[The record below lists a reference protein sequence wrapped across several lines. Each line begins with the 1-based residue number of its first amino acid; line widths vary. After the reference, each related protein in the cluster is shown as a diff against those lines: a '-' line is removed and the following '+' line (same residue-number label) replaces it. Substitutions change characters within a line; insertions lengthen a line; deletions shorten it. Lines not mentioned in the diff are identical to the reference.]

1 MMNLEEIRAEF
12 PITQTCR
19 YLNHAAVAPLP
30 RRSAQRIR
38 EAIEEQVN
46 TGRIGEEGISRVRR
60 LAAQLINARPEEIA
74 FVGNTSEGLSILA
87 NGIRWRP
94 GDRVI
99 TAGVEFPANVYPW
112 LNLTARGVE
121 TQLLPE
127 RDGRI
132 PLKDL
137 ISAIDPHTRVVALS
151 FVEFSSG
158 YRNDIQTIG
167 ELCHDRGVYFI
178 LDAIQGLGAIKLDV
192 KQTRVHALSSGGY
205 KWLLG
210 PLGTGILYIAPQ
222 FMDELEV
229 SLVGWASVVNPE
241 DYLNYDLTFQ
251 PDARRFEPGC
261 LNLLGIY
268 GLGASLELILDVGID
283 RIEHRIHQLTDR
295 LCQGLKGKGY
305 RIFSN
310 RGAGEWSGIVSF
322 YHPRI
327 PAQELL
333 EILARHRI
341 VVSLREDRI
350 RVSPHFYNTEAEIDR
365 LLEVL
370 P

>member
-1 MMNLEEIRAEF
+1 MNIEEVRAQF
-12 PITQTCR
+12 PITQTCT

-30 RRSAQRIR
+30 KRSAQRIR
-38 EAIEEQVN
+38 EAVEEQLN
-46 TGRIGEEGISRVRR
+46 TGRISEDGIPRVRS
-60 LAAQLINARPEEIA
+60 LAAQLLSARPEEIA
-74 FVGNTSEGLSILA
+74 FVENTSEGLSILA
-87 NGIRWRP
+87 NGIRWCP

-112 LNLTARGVE
+112 LNLARRGVE
-121 TQLLPE
+121 TRLLPE
-127 RDGRI
+127 RAGRI
-132 PLKDL
+132 PTEELL
-137 ISAIDPHTRVVALS
+137 SSIDPHTRVVALS

-167 ELCHDRGVYFI
+167 EFCRDRGVYFI
-178 LDAIQGLGAIKLDV
+178 LDAIQGLGAIRLDV
-192 KQTRVHALSSGGY
+192 KRCGVHALSSGGY

-222 FMDELEV
+222 FIDELEV
-229 SLVGWASVVNPE
+229 STVGWTSVVNPK

-251 PDARRFEPGC
+251 PDARRFEPGS
-261 LNLLGIY
+261 LNLPGIY
-268 GLGASLELILDVGID
+268 GLGASLELITEIGIEK
-283 RIEHRIHQLTDR
+283 IEQRIHLLTDR
-295 LCQGLKGKGY
+295 LCQGLEEKGY
-305 RIFSN
+305 RIFSS
-310 RGAGEWSGIVSF
+310 RRPGEWSGIVSF
-322 YHPRI
+322 YHLRI
-327 PAQELL
+327 PAEELL

-341 VVSLREDRI
+341 VVSMRENRI